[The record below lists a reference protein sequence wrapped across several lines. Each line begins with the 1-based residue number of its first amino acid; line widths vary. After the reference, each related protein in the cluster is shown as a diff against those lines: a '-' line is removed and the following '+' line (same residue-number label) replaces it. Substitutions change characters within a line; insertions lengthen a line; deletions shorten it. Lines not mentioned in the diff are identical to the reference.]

1 MLYTIVRKIL
11 EESTHGQIKNIMFI
25 CTGNTCRSAM
35 AEGLMKKMLEDK
47 GITNIKVCSAGLR
60 ASTGEYST
68 DEAIMVMKEE
78 YDVNLLNHQ
87 SVNVKNTNIKDMD
100 LILCATHAHLTTLEY
115 MYPELAHRI
124 FTIKEYAYG
133 PDVQDKDIDDP
144 WGYPVDVYRKCAKE
158 IYDALKLIVDK
169 ITNA

>member
-1 MLYTIVRKIL
+1 M
-11 EESTHGQIKNIMFI
+11 EQIKNIMFI

-87 SVNVKNTNIKDMD
+87 SVNVEKYKYKRYGFNFVCNTCSSNYI
-100 LILCATHAHLTTLEY
+100 
-115 MYPELAHRI
+115 
-124 FTIKEYAYG
+124 G
-133 PDVQDKDIDDP
+133 
-144 WGYPVDVYRKCAKE
+144 
-158 IYDALKLIVDK
+158 IYISRACS
-169 ITNA
+169 

>member
-1 MLYTIVRKIL
+1 
-11 EESTHGQIKNIMFI
+11 
-25 CTGNTCRSAM
+25 
-35 AEGLMKKMLEDK
+35 
-47 GITNIKVCSAGLR
+47 
-60 ASTGEYST
+60 
-68 DEAIMVMKEE
+68 
-78 YDVNLLNHQ
+78 
-87 SVNVKNTNIKDMD
+87 MD

>member
-1 MLYTIVRKIL
+1 M
-11 EESTHGQIKNIMFI
+11 EQIKNIMFI

-47 GITNIKVCSAGLR
+47 GI
-60 ASTGEYST
+60 
-68 DEAIMVMKEE
+68 
-78 YDVNLLNHQ
+78 
-87 SVNVKNTNIKDMD
+87 TNIKDMD

-133 PDVQDKDIDDP
+133 PDAQDKDIDDP
-144 WGYPVDVYRKCAKE
+144 WGYPAEVYRKCAKE

>member
-1 MLYTIVRKIL
+1 M
-11 EESTHGQIKNIMFI
+11 EQIKNIMFI

-133 PDVQDKDIDDP
+133 PDTQDKDIDAP
-144 WGYPVDVYRKCAKE
+144 WGYPAEVYRKCAKE

>member
-1 MLYTIVRKIL
+1 M
-11 EESTHGQIKNIMFI
+11 EQIKNIMFI

-78 YDVNLLNHQ
+78 YL
-87 SVNVKNTNIKDMD
+87 
-100 LILCATHAHLTTLEY
+100 LILNWQKNITKKPC
-115 MYPELAHRI
+115 
-124 FTIKEYAYG
+124 
-133 PDVQDKDIDDP
+133 
-144 WGYPVDVYRKCAKE
+144 RK
-158 IYDALKLIVDK
+158 IQI
-169 ITNA
+169 

>member
-1 MLYTIVRKIL
+1 M
-11 EESTHGQIKNIMFI
+11 EQIKNIMFI

-100 LILCATHAHLTTLEY
+100 LVCNTCSSNYIGIYVSRACSQNIY
-115 MYPELAHRI
+115 NKRI
-124 FTIKEYAYG
+124 CIWTRYT
-133 PDVQDKDIDDP
+133 
-144 WGYPVDVYRKCAKE
+144 R
-158 IYDALKLIVDK
+158 
-169 ITNA
+169 

>member
-1 MLYTIVRKIL
+1 M
-11 EESTHGQIKNIMFI
+11 EQIKNIMFI

-78 YDVNLLNHQ
+78 YDVNLLYKYKRYGFNF
-87 SVNVKNTNIKDMD
+87 VCNTCSSNYI
-100 LILCATHAHLTTLEY
+100 
-115 MYPELAHRI
+115 
-124 FTIKEYAYG
+124 G
-133 PDVQDKDIDDP
+133 
-144 WGYPVDVYRKCAKE
+144 
-158 IYDALKLIVDK
+158 IYVSRACS
-169 ITNA
+169 

>member
-1 MLYTIVRKIL
+1 M
-11 EESTHGQIKNIMFI
+11 EQIKNIMFI

-35 AEGLMKKMLEDK
+35 AEGMMKKMLEDK
-47 GITNIKVCSAGLR
+47 GIRDVNVCSAGLR

-68 DEAIMVMKEE
+68 DEAIMVMKED

-87 SVNVKNTNIKDMD
+87 SINVKNTDVKDMD

-133 PDVQDKDIDDP
+133 SSISLSCTSGP
-144 WGYPVDVYRKCAKE
+144 YAYSF
-158 IYDALKLIVDK
+158 IVN
-169 ITNA
+169 IL

>member
-1 MLYTIVRKIL
+1 M
-11 EESTHGQIKNIMFI
+11 
-25 CTGNTCRSAM
+25 
-35 AEGLMKKMLEDK
+35 
-47 GITNIKVCSAGLR
+47 CSAGLR

-68 DEAIMVMKEE
+68 DEAIMDMKEG

-115 MYPELAHRI
+115 MYPELAHRL

-133 PDVQDKDIDDP
+133 PDTQDKDIDDP
-144 WGYPVDVYRKCAKE
+144 WGYPAEVYRKCAKE